1 MTRRSKSKAFSK
13 YQFECSTYEW
23 NNSFVSTVIRY
34 SRIGICILENFLLN
48 LSNVQRLFFAKLFDF
63 ALTFLTI
70 LNPLFYNL
78 KKHFIVF
85 KYDVLPSL
93 KWKKS
98 ILGANIQIHQ
108 NIKIKIF
115 SAKGVIPFICWTFKL
130 ILSKGV
136 ISFICW
142 TFKLILISNRF

>member
-1 MTRRSKSKAFSK
+1 MYTWEFSAESFECTKAFLCKVIRFRLDIFDYSKS
-13 YQFECSTYEW
+13 
-23 NNSFVSTVIRY
+23 
-34 SRIGICILENFLLN
+34 
-48 LSNVQRLFFAKLFDF
+48 FFFTIWKN
-63 ALTFLTI
+63 TFI
-70 LNPLFYNL
+70 P
-78 KKHFIVF
+78 FIVF
-85 KYDVLPSL
+85 KYVVLPSL

-98 ILGANIQIHQ
+98 ILGANIQINQ

-142 TFKLILISNRF
+142 TFKLILSKGVIPFICWAFKLILISNRF

>member
-1 MTRRSKSKAFSK
+1 MIFELKRKVEKGERNDEMTRRSKSKAFSK

-78 KKHFIVF
+78 KKHFYSFYCLQIRRTTIF
-85 KYDVLPSL
+85 KMKKVYFRREYSNPS
-93 KWKKS
+93 KYK
-98 ILGANIQIHQ
+98 NQD
-108 NIKIKIF
+108 F
-115 SAKGVIPFICWTFKL
+115 
-130 ILSKGV
+130 
-136 ISFICW
+136 
-142 TFKLILISNRF
+142 